1 MPGRD
6 FCIPRPG
13 AQIDCGLAQVQGW
26 LSAKPSPL
34 RAQQVPHALGCRGVS
49 SQELTTAL
57 CSQGKGRRES
67 EGPTSCR
74 RPSGRS
80 PTSAEK
86 CMSFESVSSLPEV
99 SGQQA
104 EGASSVVPGAQVS
117 RSAGWPFRPS
127 RWAHGEKDCPP
138 PRTLAPLGKPVWPM
152 GAWLGEQTAP
162 FYELEKGS
170 PSFGQ
175 ISPLPKGIV
184 SRSDQIL
191 GPLC

>member
-1 MPGRD
+1 MPGRG

-13 AQIDCGLAQVQGW
+13 AQIDSGLAQVQGW
-26 LSAKPSPL
+26 LSAKPSPF
-34 RAQQVPHALGCRGVS
+34 RAQQVPPVLGCRGVS

-104 EGASSVVPGAQVS
+104 EGASCSGAWSPGLLVCRLAFQTVPLGPCGGLPTSQDS
-117 RSAGWPFRPS
+117 RPFRK
-127 RWAHGEKDCPP
+127 AC
-138 PRTLAPLGKPVWPM
+138 LAYGRV
-152 GAWLGEQTAP
+152 AW
-162 FYELEKGS
+162 
-170 PSFGQ
+170 
-175 ISPLPKGIV
+175 
-184 SRSDQIL
+184 
-191 GPLC
+191 